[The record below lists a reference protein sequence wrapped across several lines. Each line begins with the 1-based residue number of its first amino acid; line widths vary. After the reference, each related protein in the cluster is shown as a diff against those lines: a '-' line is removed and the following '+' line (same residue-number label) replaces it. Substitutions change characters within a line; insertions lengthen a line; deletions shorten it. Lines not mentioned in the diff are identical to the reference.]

1 MHVSAKAAPLNP
13 PVQRQLLGRCRQPFR
28 TAQHMRDLHHVIV
41 DDVGEIVRWPAVR
54 LDDDRVTVDAHV
66 HIEMPLN
73 DVVEAIE
80 AIGVHFEPAKYR
92 KI

>member
-1 MHVSAKAAPLNP
+1 
-13 PVQRQLLGRCRQPFR
+13 
-28 TAQHMRDLHHVIV
+28 MRDLHHVIV
-41 DDVGEIVRWPAVR
+41 DDGGKIVSWPAVR

-80 AIGVHFEPAKYR
+80 SVRVHFEPEKY
-92 KI
+92 